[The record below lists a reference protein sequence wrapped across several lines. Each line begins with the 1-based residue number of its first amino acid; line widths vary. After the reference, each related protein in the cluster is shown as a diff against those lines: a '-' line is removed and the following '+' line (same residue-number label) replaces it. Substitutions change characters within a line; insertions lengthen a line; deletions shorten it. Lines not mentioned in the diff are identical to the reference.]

1 MLAPHDRPQP
11 RSGCLMPE
19 RDIYS
24 VSRLN
29 REVRRLLEQ
38 GFSRIWLEGELSN
51 VARPSSGHL
60 YFSLKDA
67 GAQIRAAMF
76 RNRNR
81 ALPFTPDDGM
91 QVLVRGKLSLYEPRG
106 DYQLIVEHME
116 EAGDGLLQRAFEVLK
131 QKLSAEGLFD
141 EVHKQTLPALPERI
155 GVITSPSG
163 AAIRDVLTVLGRRF
177 PAIPV
182 RVYPVPV
189 QGKEAAGEIAG
200 TLDLASRRGDCDVL
214 ILTRGGGSLEDLW
227 PFNEEIVARA
237 MHDCDI
243 PVISAVG
250 HEIDFTIADF
260 VADRR
265 AATPS
270 AAAELASP
278 DQQEWL
284 QHIGHLATRLQGRF
298 RESLTGRQQ
307 AVTWLAKHLQQLH
320 PGQTLRQQAQRLD
333 ELERRSRTTLQT
345 SLDNRLASLAAL
357 HGRLQLHS
365 PAGCIGE
372 LQLRWRASAQR
383 LGSAVQT
390 LITTRRQ
397 ALAVNSRA
405 LNAISPLATLERGYA
420 IVSRPGGDILR
431 DAGEVKSGEQIN
443 ARLGKGQLLCTVD
456 EASGDA

>member
-1 MLAPHDRPQP
+1 MNLSSRDPSA
-11 RSGCLMPE
+11 GKTG

-67 GAQIRAAMF
+67 GAQIRGAMF

-81 ALPFTPDDGM
+81 SLPFTPEDGM

-116 EAGDGLLQRAFEVLK
+116 EAGDGLLQRAFEALK
-131 QKLSAEGLFD
+131 QKLYLEGLFD
-141 EVHKQTLPALPERI
+141 EEHKRPLPALPERI

-182 RVYPVPV
+182 RIYPVPV
-189 QGKEAAGEIAG
+189 QGREAAGEIAAA
-200 TLDLASRRGDCDVL
+200 LQLASRRRDCDVL

-237 MHDCDI
+237 IHACDI

-265 AATPS
+265 APTPS

-284 QHIGHLATRLQGRF
+284 QHIGHLAARLQGRM
-298 RESLTGRQQ
+298 RETLSGRRQ
-307 AVTWLAKHLQQLH
+307 ALGWLEKHLQQLH

-333 ELERRSRTTLQT
+333 ELERRSLAVLH
-345 SLDNRLASLAAL
+345 SALASRQAALAAL

-365 PAGCIGE
+365 PAGRIGE
-372 LQLRWRASAQR
+372 LELRWRSAARR
-383 LGSAVQT
+383 LGRAMQAT
-390 LITTRRQ
+390 LTARRQ

-420 IVSRPGGDILR
+420 IVSTPDGTILR
-431 DAGEVKSGEQIN
+431 NARDTQPGERIS
-443 ARLGKGQLLCTVD
+443 ARLGKGQLACTVD
-456 EASGDA
+456 EVSEES

>member
-1 MLAPHDRPQP
+1 MTVSSRDPSA
-11 RSGCLMPE
+11 GKTG

-67 GAQIRAAMF
+67 GAQIRGAMF

-81 ALPFTPDDGM
+81 SLAFTPEDGM

-116 EAGDGLLQRAFEVLK
+116 EAGDGLLQRAFEALK
-131 QKLSAEGLFD
+131 QKLSQEGLFD
-141 EVHKQTLPALPERI
+141 EEHKRPLPALPERI

-182 RVYPVPV
+182 RIYPVPV
-189 QGKEAAGEIAG
+189 QGREAAGEIAAA
-200 TLDLASRRGDCDVL
+200 LQLASRRRDCDVL

-237 MHDCDI
+237 IHACDI

-250 HEIDFTIADF
+250 HEIDVTIADF

-265 AATPS
+265 APTPS

-284 QHIGHLATRLQGRF
+284 QHIGHLAARLQGRM
-298 RESLTGRQQ
+298 RETLAGRRQ
-307 AVTWLAKHLQQLH
+307 ALGWLEKHLQQLH

-333 ELERRSRTTLQT
+333 ELERRSLAVLHST
-345 SLDNRLASLAAL
+345 LASRQAALAAL

-365 PAGCIGE
+365 PAGRIGE
-372 LQLRWRASAQR
+372 LELRWRSAARR
-383 LGSAVQT
+383 LGSAMQAT
-390 LITTRRQ
+390 LTARRQ
-397 ALAVNSRA
+397 SLAVNSRA

-420 IVSRPGGDILR
+420 IVSTPDGTILR
-431 DAGEVKSGEQIN
+431 NARDVQPGERIS
-443 ARLGKGQLLCTVD
+443 ARLGKGQLACTVD
-456 EASGDA
+456 EVSEES

>member
-1 MLAPHDRPQP
+1 MTVSSPDPASRRH
-11 RSGCLMPE
+11 E

-51 VARPSSGHL
+51 LARPSSGHL

-67 GAQIRAAMF
+67 GAQIRGAMF

-81 ALPFTPDDGM
+81 ALPFTPEDGM

-106 DYQLIVEHME
+106 DYQLIVDHME
-116 EAGDGLLQRAFEVLK
+116 EAGDGLLQRAFEALK
-131 QKLSAEGLFD
+131 QKLSAEGLF
-141 EVHKQTLPALPERI
+141 EEQHKRPLPPLPQRI

-189 QGKEAAGEIAG
+189 QGKEAASEIAA
-200 TLDLASRRGDCDVL
+200 TLDLASRRRDCDVL

-227 PFNEEIVARA
+227 PFNEEVVARA
-237 MHDCDI
+237 IHACEV

-284 QHIGHLATRLQGRF
+284 QHIGHLTTRLQGRM
-298 RESLTGRQQ
+298 RETL
-307 AVTWLAKHLQQLH
+307 VTRNQTVAWLAKHLQQLH

-333 ELERRSRTTLQT
+333 ELERRSLAAVQATLG
-345 SLDNRLASLAAL
+345 NRQASLADL
-357 HGRLQLHS
+357 QNRLQLHS
-365 PAGCIGE
+365 PAGRIGE
-372 LQLRWRASAQR
+372 LQLRWRALAQR
-383 LGSAVQT
+383 LGSAMQT
-390 LITTRRQ
+390 TLTSRRQ
-397 ALAVNSRA
+397 ALALYSRA

-431 DAGEVKSGEQIN
+431 NAKDVKTGEQVN
-443 ARLGKGQLLCTVD
+443 ARLGKGRLVCTVD
-456 EASGDA
+456 EVSGNT

>member
-1 MLAPHDRPQP
+1 MTVSRLDPSAGRT
-11 RSGCLMPE
+11 G

-67 GAQIRAAMF
+67 GAQIRGAMF

-81 ALPFTPDDGM
+81 SLAFTPEDGM

-116 EAGDGLLQRAFEVLK
+116 EAGDGLLQRAFEALK
-131 QKLSAEGLFD
+131 QKLSLEGLFD
-141 EVHKQTLPALPERI
+141 EEHKRPLPALPERI

-189 QGKEAAGEIAG
+189 QGREAAGEIAAA
-200 TLDLASRRGDCDVL
+200 LQLASRRDDCDVL

-237 MHDCDI
+237 IHACDI

-265 AATPS
+265 APTPS

-278 DQQEWL
+278 DRQEWQ
-284 QHIGHLATRLQGRF
+284 QHIGHLAARLQGRM
-298 RESLTGRQQ
+298 RETLAGRRQ
-307 AVTWLAKHLQQLH
+307 ALTWLEKHLQQLH
-320 PGQTLRQQAQRLD
+320 PGQSLRQQAQRLD
-333 ELERRSRTTLQT
+333 ELERRSLAMLHST
-345 SLDNRLASLAAL
+345 LASRQAALAAL

-365 PAGCIGE
+365 PAGRIGE
-372 LQLRWRASAQR
+372 LELRWRSAARR
-383 LGSAVQT
+383 LGSAMQAILT
-390 LITTRRQ
+390 ARRQ

-420 IVSRPGGDILR
+420 IVSTPDGTILR
-431 DAGEVKSGEQIN
+431 DARNVQPGARIS
-443 ARLGKGQLLCTVD
+443 ARLGKGQLACTVD
-456 EASGDA
+456 EVSEES

>member
-1 MLAPHDRPQP
+1 MLASHDRIQP
-11 RSGCLMPE
+11 RPGLLMPGH
-19 RDIYS
+19 DIYS

-67 GAQIRAAMF
+67 GAQIKGAMF

-81 ALPFTPDDGM
+81 ALPFTPEDGM

-106 DYQLIVEHME
+106 DYQLIVDHME
-116 EAGDGLLQRAFEVLK
+116 EAGDGLLQRAFEALK

-141 EVHKQTLPALPERI
+141 EAHKQPLPALPQRI

-189 QGKEAAGEIAG
+189 QGKEAAGEIASS
-200 TLDLASRRGDCDVL
+200 LELAARRRDCDVL

-237 MHDCDI
+237 MHACDI
-243 PVISAVG
+243 PIISAVG

-260 VADRR
+260 VADQR

-284 QHIGHLATRLQGRF
+284 LHLGHLVTRLQSRF
-298 RESLTGRQQ
+298 RETLAGRRQ

-333 ELERRSRTTLQT
+333 ELERRSLVSLQATLG
-345 SLDNRLASLAAL
+345 NRHAALAAL

-365 PAGCIGE
+365 PAGRLGE
-372 LQLRWRASAQR
+372 LQLRWRGVAQR
-383 LGSAVQT
+383 LGSAMQAT
-390 LITTRRQ
+390 IASRRQ

-405 LNAISPLATLERGYA
+405 LNSISPLATLERGYA
-420 IVSRPGGDILR
+420 IVSRPDGDIVR
-431 DAGEVKSGEQIN
+431 HAVDVKAGDQVN
-443 ARLGKGQLLCTVD
+443 ARLGKGQLLCTV
-456 EASGDA
+456 EEVSGDT

>member
-1 MLAPHDRPQP
+1 MLAPHDRTQP
-11 RSGCLMPE
+11 RSGRLMPE

-67 GAQIRAAMF
+67 GAQVRAAMF

-81 ALPFTPDDGM
+81 ALPFSPEDGM

-116 EAGDGLLQRAFEVLK
+116 EAGDGLLQRAFEALK

-141 EVHKQTLPALPERI
+141 EAHKRPLPALPERI
-155 GVITSPSG
+155 GVITSASG
-163 AAIRDVLTVLGRRF
+163 AAIRDVLTVLARRF

-182 RVYPVPV
+182 CIYPVPV
-189 QGKEAAGEIAG
+189 QGREAAGEIAG
-200 TLDLASRRGDCDVL
+200 ALELASRRGDCDVL

-227 PFNEEIVARA
+227 PFNEENVARA
-237 MHDCDI
+237 IHACEI

-270 AAAELASP
+270 AAAELVSP

-284 QHIGHLATRLQGRF
+284 QHIGHLASRLQSRF

-307 AVTWLAKHLQQLH
+307 AVNWLAKHLQQLH

-333 ELERRSRTTLQT
+333 EMERRARASLQASLQSRQA
-345 SLDNRLASLAAL
+345 SLDSL
-357 HGRLQLHS
+357 HGRLRLQS
-365 PAGCIGE
+365 PAGRIAE
-372 LQLRWRASAQR
+372 LQLRWQASARR
-383 LGSAVQT
+383 LGHAMQT
-390 LITTRRQ
+390 LLTVRRQ

-420 IVSRPGGDILR
+420 IVSRKDGGILR
-431 DAGEVKSGEQIN
+431 HAGEVKSGEQVT
-443 ARLGKGQLLCTVD
+443 ARLGKGRLLCTVD
-456 EASGDA
+456 EVNADA

>member
-1 MLAPHDRPQP
+1 MTVSSRDPSA
-11 RSGCLMPE
+11 GKTG

-67 GAQIRAAMF
+67 GAQIRGAMF

-81 ALPFTPDDGM
+81 SLPFTPEDGM

-116 EAGDGLLQRAFEVLK
+116 EAGDGLLQRAFEALK
-131 QKLSAEGLFD
+131 QKLSLEGLFD
-141 EVHKQTLPALPERI
+141 EEHKRPLPALPERI

-182 RVYPVPV
+182 RIYPVPV
-189 QGKEAAGEIAG
+189 QGREAAGEIAAA
-200 TLDLASRRGDCDVL
+200 LQLASRRRDCDVL

-237 MHDCDI
+237 IHACDI

-265 AATPS
+265 APTPS

-284 QHIGHLATRLQGRF
+284 QHIGHLSSRLQGRM
-298 RESLTGRQQ
+298 RETLAGRRQSLT
-307 AVTWLAKHLQQLH
+307 WLEKHLQQLH

-333 ELERRSRTTLQT
+333 ELERRSLAVLHST
-345 SLDNRLASLAAL
+345 LASRQAALAAL

-365 PAGCIGE
+365 PAGRIGE
-372 LQLRWRASAQR
+372 LELRWRSAARR
-383 LGSAVQT
+383 LGSAMQAT
-390 LITTRRQ
+390 LTARRQ
-397 ALAVNSRA
+397 SLAVNSRA

-420 IVSRPGGDILR
+420 IVSTPDGTILR
-431 DAGEVKSGEQIN
+431 NARDVQPGERIS
-443 ARLGKGQLLCTVD
+443 ARLGKGQLACTVD
-456 EASGDA
+456 EVSEES

>member
-1 MLAPHDRPQP
+1 MLAPHDRTQP
-11 RSGCLMPE
+11 RSGRLMPD

-67 GAQIRAAMF
+67 GAQVRAAMF

-81 ALPFTPDDGM
+81 ALPFSPEDGM

-116 EAGDGLLQRAFEVLK
+116 EAGDGLLQRAFEALK

-141 EVHKQTLPALPERI
+141 EAHKRPLPVLPERI
-155 GVITSPSG
+155 GVITSASG

-182 RVYPVPV
+182 RIYPVPV
-189 QGKEAAGEIAG
+189 QGREAAGEIAG
-200 TLDLASRRGDCDVL
+200 ALELASRRGDCDVL

-227 PFNEEIVARA
+227 PFNEENVARA
-237 MHDCDI
+237 IHACEI

-270 AAAELASP
+270 AAAELVSP

-284 QHIGHLATRLQGRF
+284 QHIGHLASRLQARF
-298 RESLTGRQQ
+298 RESLNGRQQ
-307 AVTWLAKHLQQLH
+307 AVNWLAKHLQQLH

-333 ELERRSRTTLQT
+333 ELERRSRASLQATLQ
-345 SLDNRLASLAAL
+345 SRQASLASL
-357 HGRLQLHS
+357 HGRLRLQS
-365 PAGCIGE
+365 PAGRIAE
-372 LQLRWRASAQR
+372 LQLRWQASARR
-383 LGSAVQT
+383 LGHAMQT
-390 LITTRRQ
+390 LLTARQQ

-420 IVSRPGGDILR
+420 IVSRTDGGILR
-431 DAGEVKSGEQIN
+431 HAGEVKSGEQVT

-456 EASGDA
+456 EVNADA